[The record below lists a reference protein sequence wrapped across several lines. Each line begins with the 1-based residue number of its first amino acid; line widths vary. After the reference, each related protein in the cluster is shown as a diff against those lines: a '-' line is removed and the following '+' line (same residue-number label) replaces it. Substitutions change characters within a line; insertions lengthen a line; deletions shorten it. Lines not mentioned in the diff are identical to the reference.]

1 MKLAC
6 PKCKRPCGLF
16 QNACEGCGFAFTLGS
31 ALAYYRDQFKARAAF
46 QCPQCREPVPVTART
61 CAKCGAPITVG
72 AAIDTTLAPPKRR
85 WRELRRQA
93 RPGTWRRLRWGYLLF
108 SFLLLGGLLTYIAG
122 QPGAVWLPTAAL
134 SVVYLAVFGVLARWL
149 FATAVFRAVYWGRSA
164 VVKLGLV
171 CNFLSAMILLQF
183 LIGAWWGQAI
193 VLAILFGVVWLAAY
207 IFHIYV
213 LPMAAATEQVFIRPG
228 EPDFDS
234 KGPQGRNARWD

>member
-6 PKCKRPCGLF
+6 PKCEEPCGLF
-16 QNACEGCGFAFTLGS
+16 QNACPRCGFALTLGS
-31 ALAYYRDQFKARAAF
+31 VLAHYRDQFKARAAF

-61 CAKCGAPITVG
+61 CAKCGAPITVR

-85 WRELRRQA
+85 WREFRRQA
-93 RPGTWRRLRWGYLLF
+93 GPGTKRSIQWGYLLF

-134 SVVYLAVFGVLARWL
+134 SVVYLAVFGLLALLLVPRR
-149 FATAVFRAVYWGRSA
+149 VFRAVYWGASA
-164 VVKLGLV
+164 VMKLSLV
-171 CNFLSAMILLQF
+171 CNFLSVMILLQF
-183 LIGAWWGQAI
+183 LIGAWWGQAV

-228 EPDFDS
+228 ERDFDS
-234 KGPQGRNARWD
+234 KGPQGRDARWD